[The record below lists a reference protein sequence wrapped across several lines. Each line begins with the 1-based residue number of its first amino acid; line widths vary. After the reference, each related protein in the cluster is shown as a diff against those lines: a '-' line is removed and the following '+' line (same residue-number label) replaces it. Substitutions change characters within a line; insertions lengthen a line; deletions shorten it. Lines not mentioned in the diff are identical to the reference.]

1 MKIRSV
7 LLTTASS
14 IAMLG
19 FASAADLPVKAP
31 PRLAV
36 VVTDTWAGWYIGV
49 SGGVARHDWVQ
60 NSDVPGSQ
68 NNQFLIGAGGHS
80 KTGAIFGG
88 HVGVNWQSGS
98 FVYGIE
104 ADGNWLD
111 VKHSI
116 FTPSLSWFSSGLTR
130 SSKIDWLVTVRGR
143 AGLAVGRTL
152 VYGTG
157 GVAFASVTNGWF
169 GNKGTGGSTEFGTGK
184 KTKTGW
190 VVGGGFERMITPNWT
205 VRGEV
210 LHVDLGRSSATPRI
224 AATGET
230 YGTSF
235 TNRLLIA
242 RLGASLKW

>member
-1 MKIRSV
+1 MKIRSA

-14 IAMLG
+14 MAMLG
-19 FASAADLPVKAP
+19 IASAADLPVKAP
-31 PRLAV
+31 PRPV

-49 SGGVARHDWVQ
+49 TGGVARHDWVQ
-60 NSDVPGSQ
+60 NADGPGSI
-68 NNQFLIGAGGHS
+68 NDELLPGAGGHS

-88 HVGVNWQSGS
+88 HVGVNWQSGG

-116 FTPSLSWFSSGLTR
+116 FSPSLSWFSDGVTR

-143 AGLAVGRTL
+143 AGLAVGPNL
-152 VYGTG
+152 VYLTG
-157 GVAFASVTNGWF
+157 GVAFAKVTNGWF
-169 GNKGTGGSTEFGTGK
+169 GDKGNGLTEFGSGK

-190 VVGGGFERMITPNWT
+190 VVGGGFERMITSNWT
-205 VRGEV
+205 VRAEV
-210 LHVDLGRSSATPRI
+210 LHVDLGRTNATPTI

-235 TNRLLIA
+235 TNKLLIA